1 MESDRPLDPEEE
13 RPAAQ
18 SPTPGDPAACSL
30 SEWADGSSSA
40 ARPPAD
46 ARRPSAP
53 GLGPGLAS
61 LLPPDADDDEDVD
74 GEAESGEVGHDTV
87 RVAPRARE
95 TAEAAGVDK
104 ATAASEVDEANE
116 VDEVDEANQVDE
128 VDEANQAG
136 APRSAPRVSTVLGPL
151 PATVRAGQ
159 TRDLN
164 DVVHRILIIGLLLST
179 GLLLSGLLLDLLTG
193 QALPAATLPPADAF
207 QRVLE
212 LRPSGFLSL
221 GLLALMFTPVVRV
234 IGSTVVFL
242 WERDWLYFGVTVFVF
257 MVMLLSVILGR
268 V

>member
-18 SPTPGDPAACSL
+18 PPPAAPSPTPRDPGACSL
-30 SEWADGSSSA
+30 LEWADGSSSA
-40 ARPPAD
+40 ARPPTD

-74 GEAESGEVGHDTV
+74 GEAESGEVGRDTV
-87 RVAPRARE
+87 RVAPRAGE

-104 ATAASEVDEANE
+104 ATAAGEGDEAN
-116 VDEVDEANQVDE
+116 E

-179 GLLLSGLLLDLLTG
+179 VLLLIGLLLDLLTG

-221 GLLALMFTPVVRV
+221 GLLVLLFTPVVRV
-234 IGSTVVFL
+234 IGSIVVFL

>member
-53 GLGPGLAS
+53 GLGPGL
-61 LLPPDADDDEDVD
+61 
-74 GEAESGEVGHDTV
+74 
-87 RVAPRARE
+87 
-95 TAEAAGVDK
+95 AEAAGVDK